1 MPSLNRVFLMG
12 NLTRDPE
19 VRTTPSGVSVA
30 DLGLAVSRRY
40 RSNSGEEK
48 EDRCFVKV
56 SAWAQQAEFAGR
68 YLRKGAAVYV
78 EGRLQYDEW
87 ERDGERQTRLSV
99 SAERL
104 QALDGP
110 KRTGEEP
117 AAATGARPA
126 RVEQTGAEPREARD
140 VPPAGEDP
148 RRDEDDLPF

>member
-56 SAWAQQAEFAGR
+56 TAWAQQAEFAGR

-104 QALDGP
+104 QSLDGS
-110 KRTGEEP
+110 RRAGEDSPTP
-117 AAATGARPA
+117 AAERPSGAGRP
-126 RVEQTGAEPREARD
+126 EAEPRATREEP
-140 VPPAGEDP
+140 VAGEP
-148 RRDEDDLPF
+148 GRRDEDDLPF